1 MSVSDLDKVLALSEK
16 LIQQEELLKKLH
28 DEEISQEE
36 FDYRNKMLDEEIAD
50 EKKRLI
56 ESWAKGTRLS
66 EGEEGL

>member
-1 MSVSDLDKVLALSEK
+1 MSINDLDKVLALSEK

-28 DEEISQEE
+28 NEEISQEE

-56 ESWAKGTRLS
+56 ESWTKGTKLS